1 MDNKGK
7 IKIIIDFIYDNTIDE
22 KIIDKILLDDNELF
36 VLFFNVLSLKIETK
50 KTKLEV
56 VNLFTDA
63 RKSLEY
69 YIN

>member
-36 VLFFNVLSLKIETK
+36 VLFFNVLSLKIQTK